1 MTILVFAATGRI
13 GSSLVHQLHTRGVPV
28 VAAVRD
34 TAKAKAKLPSGVQLL
49 PIDFKDPASIQHAVH
64 SSGAKRAFGL
74 LHVASKEALDALK
87 AGGLTHL
94 VLISTSFIG
103 MPTETMA
110 LQTWMTGFEGAIKAS
125 GLTYTFLRCE
135 AFMSN
140 GNQHRAAHSNQ
151 QQQTTAMTAPSSHW
165 H

>member
-1 MTILVFAATGRI
+1 MSSAARLLVFGGTGSL
-13 GSSLVHQLHTRGVPV
+13 GSSLVRQLHERGLPV
-28 VAAVRD
+28 VATVRD
-34 TAKAKAKLPSGVQLL
+34 TQKAKAKLPTAVQLIQVDL
-49 PIDFKDPASIQHAVH
+49 KDPAAIQHAVH

-74 LHVASKEALDALK
+74 LYAVSKESMAAMK

-94 VLISTSFIG
+94 VFISTSFIG

-110 LQTWMTGFEGAIKAS
+110 LQTWMTGYESVIKAS

-140 GNQHRAAHSNQ
+140 GTEQ
-151 QQQTTAMTAPSSHW
+151 
-165 H
+165 